1 MIDPASRWKDPEHK
15 PPYAGLASFAE
26 LPWSEDPRDL
36 EGVTAAIFGAPF
48 DALASDR
55 LGSREGPRAIRVA
68 SRPLGPEVATGVD
81 PGERMK
87 LIDYGDAPV
96 DPFDVGAT
104 RAAIGKVAGEI
115 VSAGAIPVMLGGDH
129 SVTLPALRACAD
141 AHGPMAM
148 VHFDTHTDTGI
159 DVYGDTDNHG
169 TMMRTLVAEGHV
181 DSSRYVQIGL
191 RGGWPGQDVFAW
203 QAEVG
208 ISHFTAEDVRR
219 DGIDE
224 IVERAI
230 EIVGAGPVYLTVDI
244 DVLDPAFAGQTGT
257 PEAGGLL
264 SRELIA
270 AVRTLGRRLDL
281 RGADLVEVVPGGWGT
296 GDVGAMTGASIVGSM
311 LTGMAERA
319 PGRMTSPLRDRS
331 LSAAPDSAPDAIRA

>member
-26 LPWSEDPRDL
+26 LPWSEDPSDL
-36 EGVTAAIFGAPF
+36 EGVGAAIFGAPF

-55 LGSREGPRAIRVA
+55 LGSRDGPRAMRVA
-68 SRPLGPEVATGVD
+68 SRPLGAEVGTGID
-81 PGERMK
+81 PCERMK

-104 RAAIGKVAGEI
+104 RAAIEGVAGEI
-115 VSAGAIPVMLGGDH
+115 LAVGAVPVMLGGDH
-129 SVTLPALRACAD
+129 SVTLPALRACAR
-141 AHGPMAM
+141 AHGPMAL

-159 DVYGDTDNHG
+159 DVYGNTDNHG
-169 TMMRTLVAEGHV
+169 TMMRTLVSEGHV
-181 DSSRYVQIGL
+181 DASRYVQIGL
-191 RGGWPGQDVFAW
+191 RGGWPGREVFAW

-208 ISHFTAEDVRR
+208 IRHFTAEDVRHE
-219 DGIDE
+219 GIDE

-230 EIVGAGPVYLTVDI
+230 EIVGAGPAYLTVDI
-244 DVLDPAFAGQTGT
+244 DVLDPAFAGPTGT
-257 PEAGGLL
+257 PEAGGLFP
-264 SRELIA
+264 RELIA
-270 AVRTLGRRLDL
+270 AVRTLGRKLDL

-296 GDVGAMTGASIVGSM
+296 RDVGAMTGASVIGSM

-319 PGRMTSPLRDRS
+319 PGRLTSPEKDQG
-331 LSAAPDSAPDAIRA
+331 LSAAPDSAPGAIRA